1 MELKE
6 AIEVFYAEECLPF
19 VFLQDHSGYQN
30 GLGEWGPTTD
40 RDELIQMRD
49 SDGSGGQQALTGFM
63 NTLEV
68 ELTEPDN

>member
-1 MELKE
+1 MKE

-19 VFLQDHSGYQN
+19 VFLQDHSGYQS
-30 GLGEWGPTTD
+30 GLGEWGPATD
-40 RDELIQMRD
+40 REELIQMRD

-68 ELTEPDN
+68 ELTEPDD